1 VSAARSA
8 LSLSHPEAVH
18 FPSSHSKVDKGTL
31 TEADG
36 DWSSTNLRNLGGS
49 SLSDFGTAP
58 FGGAPRRAHP
68 QRWRTMT
75 YAQRRNDR
83 LVTQHDKC
91 ADSCCPEDASKTC
104 MRCHRHFCS
113 IHQTSRNI
121 CCHCQSDDAVPAYGG
136 AGRVRGMRY
145 CLTCRQPIRPAGR
158 IECTGCDGF
167 LCGPD
172 CGVVKQGKV
181 KCHSCSN
188 GATCPSCNQTVS
200 SPVRCRRCD
209 DGFHKG
215 CLVEGYC
222 KRCLTLLDQ
231 ATLRAAPLDLG
242 LEYLRV
248 TDGDVWPMWL
258 LEKCIAFAFS
268 TAKKSTRKLRS
279 LRLVRNEEIAH
290 DLSCI
295 RE

>member
-145 CLTCRQPIRPAGR
+145 CLTPYSLRSGHSPCRSLRFR
-158 IECTGCDGF
+158 I
-167 LCGPD
+167 
-172 CGVVKQGKV
+172 
-181 KCHSCSN
+181 
-188 GATCPSCNQTVS
+188 
-200 SPVRCRRCD
+200 RRCD

-222 KRCLTLLDQ
+222 KRCL
-231 ATLRAAPLDLG
+231 
-242 LEYLRV
+242 
-248 TDGDVWPMWL
+248 
-258 LEKCIAFAFS
+258 
-268 TAKKSTRKLRS
+268 
-279 LRLVRNEEIAH
+279 
-290 DLSCI
+290 LS
-295 RE
+295 